1 MAALFGSV
9 PEVGKKNLVKR
20 LGITSREYHGQG
32 LGGTVT
38 QIDLFKAYP
47 GKRKGM

>member
-1 MAALFGSV
+1 MAALFASV
-9 PEVGKKNLVKR
+9 PEVGKKNLVKL
-20 LGITSREYHGQG
+20 LGIPSREYLGQG